1 MSGWL
6 RVAGLGPADAGWRT
20 PEVEQVLAAA
30 EHVVG
35 YHTYLAR
42 LPPLPGAMQ
51 HGSDNGDEL
60 ARARHALELAQAGAR
75 VVVVSGGDA
84 GVFGMAAAVF
94 EAVELGPP
102 GWRELDIAVLPGV
115 SAMLAAAA
123 RLGAPLGNDFWAA
136 IEKRLAL
143 AAQADFVIALY
154 NPASRARQQQLAQA
168 FEILR
173 RHRTPEAVV
182 VFAKAVGR
190 PEEQLSVTTLGAAD
204 AAAADMQTLILVG
217 NHTTR
222 CIPRAAARPWIYTPR
237 RLEP

>member
-1 MSGWL
+1 
-6 RVAGLGPADAGWRT
+6 
-20 PEVEQVLAAA
+20 
-30 EHVVG
+30 
-35 YHTYLAR
+35 
-42 LPPLPGAMQ
+42 
-51 HGSDNGDEL
+51 
-60 ARARHALELAQAGAR
+60 
-75 VVVVSGGDA
+75 
-84 GVFGMAAAVF
+84 
-94 EAVELGPP
+94 VELGPP

-123 RLGAPLGNDFWAA
+123 RLGAPLGNDFCALNLSDNLKPWAA